1 MIDNEVRPFWESD
14 GVTVETVKG
23 GTASN
28 PLNFG
33 YDSRTA
39 IMNDNLQARD
49 EREAKAKEDYYAAK
63 KAAEVQN
70 TMFGGSS
77 LANTPNHN
85 TDAGVRTS
93 TAKALATFGV
103 SLLTAGLAGAPVGV
117 AAAMGLNQAAK
128 QYGRDMNR
136 SFRLNQALN
145 GDLDQYTDLSK
156 QDYILNGNLESLI
169 FQEEENSQ
177 IRKFQERK
185 DKGQYIG
192 SPEMFEQL
200 TGKSATKANGY
211 QGAGMYSKQWDE
223 FKGKYDDWA
232 MDKDPRAMEAALTNA
247 SNRGSGRDAKA
258 FAQGATVF
266 EDVKGSR
273 TTLYRMDDG
282 TFRNSSNQVV
292 DPARQGLTPVNQD
305 NIDIAKKIMGDT
317 TATPAQR
324 DWAATVL
331 QQESLKE
338 NERGLMTPAAY
349 DTYVEDVYQTQVD
362 VAGLDA
368 SLEVLKAL
376 SESDAS
382 RIGQGTINTLNRYL
396 EPVGMSV
403 GEEELRKFYQSS
415 EADRLELVASLVRA
429 FAPVSDTAMELVQ
442 DSLRGKTFEQTYQA
456 VDATRRR
463 LARNYNG
470 LLDRG
475 NAMNVG
481 GTVSELKPIN
491 ISHSE
496 SSPVE
501 QDEEEEVVI
510 NWSDLST
517 TPVTTNPSS
526 VRLDSVY

>member
-1 MIDNEVRPFWESD
+1 MDEENNVGLIDPNVRPFWESD
-14 GVTVETVKG
+14 GVTVETVTG
-23 GTASN
+23 GTTSN
-28 PLNFG
+28 PFNFG

-63 KAAEVQN
+63 KATEVQN

-85 TDAGVRTS
+85 TDAGVKTS
-93 TAKALATFGV
+93 TAKSLATFGV

-117 AAAMGLNQAAK
+117 AAALGLNQAAK

-145 GDLDQYTDLSK
+145 GELDQYTDLSM
-156 QDYILNGNLESLI
+156 QEYILNGNLESLV

-177 IRKFQERK
+177 LRKFQERK

-192 SPEMFEQL
+192 SPEMFENL
-200 TGKSATKANGY
+200 TGKKATPENGY
-211 QGAGMYSKQWDE
+211 QGKGMYSKQWNE

-232 MDKDPRAMEAALTNA
+232 MSTDPRGMEAALARTSGTN
-247 SNRGSGRDAKA
+247 RDAKA
-258 FAQGATVF
+258 FAGGATSF
-266 EDVKGSR
+266 QDKDGNR

-282 TFRNSSNQVV
+282 TFRDSANRVV
-292 DPARQGLTPVNQD
+292 DPIAEGLTEVNQD
-305 NIDIAKKIMGDT
+305 NIDIAKRIMSDS

-324 DWAATVL
+324 DWAANIL
-331 QQESLKE
+331 QQESLRE

-403 GEEELRKFYQSS
+403 GQEELRKFYQSS

-442 DSLRGKTFEQTYQA
+442 DSLRGKTFEQTYQS

-463 LARNYNG
+463 LARTYNG

-491 ISHSE
+491 ISHSQ
-496 SSPVE
+496 SVT
-501 QDEEEEVVI
+501 EEALPEDNVI
-510 NWSDLST
+510 RWDQLQ
-517 TPVTTNPSS
+517 
-526 VRLDSVY
+526 